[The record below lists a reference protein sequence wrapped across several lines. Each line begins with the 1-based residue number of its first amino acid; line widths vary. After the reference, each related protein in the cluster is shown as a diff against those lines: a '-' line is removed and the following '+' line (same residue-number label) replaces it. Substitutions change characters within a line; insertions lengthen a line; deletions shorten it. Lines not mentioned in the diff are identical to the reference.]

1 MHRIIHIIHSCCVHI
16 STYTK
21 FYRRNLAAKVN
32 GSSKLI
38 EICIYGAIREKSRI
52 ISSEADRLALMVGQ
66 MLDVTRIE
74 ENKILLEKKPCHIDE
89 LIYKAVETHF
99 AILNKGENQLD
110 IDAGLDLPQVNVD
123 ANLLFLL
130 GWSMNSKIST
140 KI

>member
-1 MHRIIHIIHSCCVHI
+1 
-16 STYTK
+16 
-21 FYRRNLAAKVN
+21 
-32 GSSKLI
+32 
-38 EICIYGAIREKSRI
+38 
-52 ISSEADRLALMVGQ
+52 